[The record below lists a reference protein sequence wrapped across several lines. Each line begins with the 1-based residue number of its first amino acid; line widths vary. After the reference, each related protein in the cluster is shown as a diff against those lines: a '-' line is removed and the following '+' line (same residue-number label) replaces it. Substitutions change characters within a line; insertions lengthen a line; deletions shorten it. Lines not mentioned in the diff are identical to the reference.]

1 MLQSQSVI
9 KGIGAE
15 SADMAVEILEGKSAE
30 DVPSIVV
37 PASDTVI
44 NKKTL
49 DALGI
54 ELSDDVKNSAI
65 FVEE

>member
-1 MLQSQSVI
+1 MV
-9 KGIGAE
+9 AE

-54 ELSDDVKNSAI
+54 ELSDDVKI
-65 FVEE
+65 QQFL